1 LLHIQ
6 LTIADLAELDEEIT
20 TTMRQVSDD
29 QEKGNN
35 VGDPGLTHQN
45 DRIN

>member
-1 LLHIQ
+1 LLHNP
-6 LTIADLAELDEEIT
+6 LTNADLAELDEEIAT
-20 TTMRQVSDD
+20 NMWQVSDD

-35 VGDPGLTHQN
+35 VSDLDLAHHS